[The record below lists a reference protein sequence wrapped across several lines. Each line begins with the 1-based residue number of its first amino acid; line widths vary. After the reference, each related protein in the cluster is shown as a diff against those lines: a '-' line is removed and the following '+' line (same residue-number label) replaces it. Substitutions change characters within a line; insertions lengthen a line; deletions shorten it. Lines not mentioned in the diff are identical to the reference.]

1 MKHQVVHAL
10 QKYVLNPPIKLLFA
24 FGIAPPGYA
33 LLETTGRKTGK
44 ARRTPVGDGWI
55 GYQFWLVAEHGTK
68 AGYVRNIAANPR
80 GLSGLTLVRGMC
92 FATGMDGVDSHGSL
106 AVFVPTDSGLVVCSD
121 KREWNPVRGASDTE
135 TKIYVLNQKAALII
149 TGSIA
154 ILDSAAM
161 RPLFSVK
168 DLAIEHLK
176 DETPPG
182 FVDRIRSLPKAMDD
196 AYLGFLQGGGKKL
209 EQSPGATDDIIYS
222 ITVWYA
228 SEARV
233 NVSRIQLHS
242 SSDAGHGGVTYQ
254 DVTEE
259 LGRSLY
265 IEGQTDFILAAIR
278 KSDSRFATFRA
289 DPEIKAVLISTD
301 PATVSA
307 ALAVRFGRKIIRA
320 TNEFHHLVSADTPN
334 MVSADSDCSLMN
346 PSRGFEW
353 LK

>member
-1 MKHQVVHAL
+1 MH
-10 QKYVLNPPIKLLFA
+10 
-24 FGIAPPGYA
+24 
-33 LLETTGRKTGK
+33 
-44 ARRTPVGDGWI
+44 
-55 GYQFWLVAEHGTK
+55 
-68 AGYVRNIAANPR
+68 
-80 GLSGLTLVRGMC
+80 
-92 FATGMDGVDSHGSL
+92 GVDSHGSL

-135 TKIYVLNQKAALII
+135 TKIYVLSQKAAITI

-154 ILDSAAM
+154 SLDSTTL

-168 DLAIEHLK
+168 DQAIEHLK
-176 DETPPG
+176 DETTLG
-182 FVDRIRSLPKAMDD
+182 FLDRIRSLPNAMDI
-196 AYLGFLQGGGKKL
+196 AYLGFLQGGGKRL

-222 ITVWYA
+222 ITIWYA
-228 SEARV
+228 SEGRV
-233 NVSRIQLHS
+233 NISRIQLHS
-242 SSDAGHGGVTYQ
+242 SSDAGPGGVTYQ

-259 LGRSLY
+259 LGRSFY

-278 KSDSRFATFRA
+278 NSDPRFAAFRA
-289 DPEIKAVLISTD
+289 DPEIKTVWTSMD

-334 MVSADSDCSLMN
+334 MVSAEADCSLMN
-346 PSRGFEW
+346 PTRGFEW